1 MKITNENGIPIPI
14 YRAIC
19 SNWYSGQNSE
29 HFCSVTSLLKGV
41 KQFVLEKR
49 YSAELEE
56 EASDNVWSLLGSA
69 MHAVVE
75 RVGGDNSLVEER
87 LQAKIRGEI
96 VSGGVDLYENGT
108 ITDFK
113 FTSVWSWILGG
124 RTAEWEKQLNCY
136 AYLYKKAGFPVN
148 QLQIIAIF
156 RDWQKS
162 KFKFKKRGERYPKQI
177 ETIPLTLW
185 SDEKTESFIADKIT
199 MFHQALSLPDDMI
212 EPCSREERWESKPQ
226 FALIKIGS
234 TRATK
239 LFDSI
244 DEAKVYWSER
254 FDDDEDYEI
263 QERFKEPKKC
273 AEYCPVNKYCNF
285 YKERFN
291 DSLIPDLTDIK
302 EVA

>member
-1 MKITNENGIPIPI
+1 MKITNENGIPVPI

-19 SNWYSGQNSE
+19 SNWYSGHNSE
-29 HFCSVTSLLKGV
+29 HFCSVTALLKGV

-49 YSAELEE
+49 YSNELEE

-69 MHAVVE
+69 MHAVIE

-87 LQAKIRGEI
+87 LQVKINGEI

-113 FTSVWSWILGG
+113 FTSVWSWILVG
-124 RTAEWEKQLNCY
+124 RISEWEKQLNCY

-148 QLQIIAIF
+148 KLEIIAIF

-162 KFKFKKRGERYPKQI
+162 KFKAKKSSECYPKQI
-177 ETIPLTLW
+177 EVIPLTLW
-185 SDEKTESFIADKIT
+185 SDDKTEAFMREKIS
-199 MFHQALSLPDDMI
+199 MFQEALDLPDDMI
-212 EPCSREERWESKPQ
+212 TPCSRQERWEDKPQ
-226 FALIKIGS
+226 YALVKTGS

-239 LFDSI
+239 LFDTP
-244 DEAKVYWSER
+244 DEAKAYWSEK
-254 FDDDEDYEI
+254 FNDDLSYDI

-273 AEYCPVNKYCNF
+273 AEYCSVNKYCNF

-291 DSLIPDLTDIK
+291 NEIVPNLKDIK
-302 EVA
+302 HVA